1 MDKQAVQALVWLVD
15 PLERDLIQLVLQ
27 RMGLKTGLINDPVTF
42 LQRAGIEKPLV
53 VILDMVLPGANA
65 LDLIRALKADL
76 GSLTPKSIVISSLAF
91 PDVIGQARE
100 IGVDEFVVK
109 PLDSTI
115 FEERLRKLVNIAL
128 SAGNS
133 KTLIS

>member
-42 LQRAGIEKPLV
+42 LQRAGIEKPIV

>member
-42 LQRAGIEKPLV
+42 LQRTGIEKPLV

-133 KTLIS
+133 KTLI